1 MTPPRPPSMSSLL
14 SVSGTINSPAFAS
27 TPVRTSSTFPF
38 SVSELSPTE
47 SNRSWSS
54 KFANDSTLL
63 APRRSKFPSAAASP
77 PRRFAHSN
85 RTTFPSTSTQSENVS
100 SEAPLRLP
108 RTSLATTKETSS
120 SPLQRWDANTDPTLA
135 CNESDSEHRIPS
147 RRRPHKKK
155 GAQSGPRKKK
165 FQRVIGTE
173 KEV

>member
-14 SVSGTINSPAFAS
+14 YASGTINSPAFAS

-120 SPLQRWDANTDPTLA
+120 SPLQRWDANIDQTLA
-135 CNESDSEHRIPS
+135 CNESGSEHRILSSAPAQ
-147 RRRPHKKK
+147 KE